1 MQTRDDFDFRDQGVI
16 QTLICV
22 SAILSSLGALGPGPR
37 GAPKTRHKSKTVM
50 ESAHMAKEL
59 FFSMFLSIL

>member
-37 GAPKTRHKSKTVM
+37 GAPKTRHKYKTIL
-50 ESAHMAKEL
+50 ESTNMTEE
-59 FFSMFLSIL
+59 I

>member
-1 MQTRDDFDFRDQGVI
+1 MLGLV
-16 QTLICV
+16 L